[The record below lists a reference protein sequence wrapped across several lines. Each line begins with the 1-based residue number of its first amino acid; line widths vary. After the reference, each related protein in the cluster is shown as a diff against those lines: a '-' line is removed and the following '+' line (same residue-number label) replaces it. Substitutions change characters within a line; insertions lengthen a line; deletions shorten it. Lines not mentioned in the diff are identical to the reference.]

1 MLEIDLRQPGPI
13 PLDACFTCA
22 PGETLALVGPSGS
35 GKTTILKA
43 IAGLYR
49 VANGRVR
56 VGDECWFDSQGGVDL
71 PARARKSGF
80 VFQSYALF
88 PHLTALENIME
99 ALAAGVSAAARL
111 SKANELL
118 SAVNL
123 AGLDNRLPH
132 ALSGGQQQRVA
143 LARALAREPDVLLLD
158 EPFSAVDQ
166 ATREKLYEELANLR
180 RDLKMP
186 VVLVTHSLPEATL
199 LADRMCV
206 LYHGRTLQTGTP
218 EDVMNRPAS
227 IDVARLISMK
237 NIFTARVAAHEPARL
252 VTILDWNGLR
262 LEARLQQAHAA
273 DTDVSWVIPSGSI
286 VLHRKDRP
294 SKGEWENPVS
304 CRVVRHVVM
313 GDNTLLALS
322 PLHAPEQP
330 LTLTISTHVAQRNGV
345 WLGVIASVSLLA
357 NGIHV
362 IESHGMLRG
371 GSLLS
376 DS

>member
-13 PLDACFTCA
+13 PLDARFSCA

-56 VGDECWFDSQGGVDL
+56 IGDNCWFDSQGGVNL
-71 PARARKSGF
+71 PARMRKNGF

-99 ALAAGVSAAARL
+99 AMDADASTAMRQ

-180 RDLKMP
+180 RNLKMP
-186 VVLVTHSLPEATL
+186 VVLVTHSLPEAML

-206 LYHGRTLQTGTP
+206 LHHGRTLQTGTP

-237 NIFTARVAAHEPARL
+237 NIFTARVASHETARF
-252 VTILDWNGLR
+252 VTILDWHGLR
-262 LEARLQQAHAA
+262 LEASLQQAHAA

-294 SKGEWENPVS
+294 SKGEWENPVA
-304 CRVVRHVVM
+304 CRVTRHVVM

-322 PLHAPEQP
+322 PLHAPDQP

-345 WLGVIASVSLLA
+345 WLGVIASVSLLS

-362 IESHGMLRG
+362 IESL
-371 GSLLS
+371 GSADRAS
-376 DS
+376 TGN